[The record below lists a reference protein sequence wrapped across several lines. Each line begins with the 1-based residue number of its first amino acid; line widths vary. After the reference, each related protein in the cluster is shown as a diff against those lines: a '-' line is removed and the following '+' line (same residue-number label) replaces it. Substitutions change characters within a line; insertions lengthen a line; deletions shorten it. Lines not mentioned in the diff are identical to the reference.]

1 MYRLAVVVG
10 RFEPCPGDREAGV
23 YGFDAVGRVLK
34 LNSFFDNHATVRVSP
49 VRADH
54 RVVRVSQV
62 T

>member
-1 MYRLAVVVG
+1 MVG
-10 RFEPCPGDREAGV
+10 RFEPCPGDRETGV
-23 YGFDAVGRVLK
+23 YGFDTVGRVLK
-34 LNSFFDNHATVRVSP
+34 LNSFFDNHATVRVYP